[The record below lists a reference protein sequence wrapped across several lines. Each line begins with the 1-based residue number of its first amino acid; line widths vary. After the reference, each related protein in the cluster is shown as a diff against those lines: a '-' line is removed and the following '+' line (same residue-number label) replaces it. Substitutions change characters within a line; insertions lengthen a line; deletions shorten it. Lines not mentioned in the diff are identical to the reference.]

1 MEVNRF
7 FKRAVRREGKLVSDA
22 VNGVELDGWNTICFH
37 PNGAYT
43 VHLEALE

>member
-1 MEVNRF
+1 MGVNRS
-7 FKRAVRREGKLVSDA
+7 FKWAVRREGKLKSDA

-43 VHLEALE
+43 VHLETLE